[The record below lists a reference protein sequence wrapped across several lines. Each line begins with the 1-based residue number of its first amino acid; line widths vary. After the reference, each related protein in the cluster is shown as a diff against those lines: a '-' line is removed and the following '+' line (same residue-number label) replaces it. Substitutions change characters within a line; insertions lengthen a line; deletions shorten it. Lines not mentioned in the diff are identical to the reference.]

1 MRIEKF
7 QDAVDDRVLGLGEQ
21 LWLREGGLR
30 NAGTGVLRRNRLSCN
45 FLFIVIT
52 SQLKLWELELFLPQ
66 QLLPSLPPR
75 S

>member
-30 NAGTGVLRRNRLSCN
+30 TADTGVLSAKP
-45 FLFIVIT
+45 FVM
-52 SQLKLWELELFLPQ
+52 
-66 QLLPSLPPR
+66 
-75 S
+75 